1 MLFIF
6 IMEVLGALFC
16 KADEW
21 AFAAG
26 VGVHGIPFWASLY
39 AYDVILFLSPVSGDL
54 QITRTIFNL
63 F

>member
-1 MLFIF
+1 MN
-6 IMEVLGALFC
+6 GR
-16 KADEW
+16 
-21 AFAAG
+21 FAAG

-39 AYDVILFLSPVSGDL
+39 ADDVILFLSLVPGDL